1 MHNNVLSL
9 RWERRKRREQDKEAK
24 VSQARQRCRFLV
36 SLSNSKHP
44 TLLAPLAAL
53 GGQTKRR
60 MFVRKVTKINK
71 SETPPPTTWPKA
83 RGSHAAPFAP
93 RIFFSSYAGSR
104 RAERGGGGRWGGG
117 EHTGGLRSSWA
128 PPTVLPVGWLCC
140 SGVGAKRAKRP
151 TEQLATITT
160 TAAPYSY
167 FYLHLLVSKVP
178 TVESNCFFF

>member
-93 RIFFSSYAGSR
+93 RIFFFFLRRLEKSRAGR
-104 RAERGGGGRWGGG
+104 RR
-117 EHTGGLRSSWA
+117 
-128 PPTVLPVGWLCC
+128 PVGWR
-140 SGVGAKRAKRP
+140 GAHGRP
-151 TEQLATITT
+151 QEQLGSSHSVARGL
-160 TAAPYSY
+160 AV
-167 FYLHLLVSKVP
+167 LLRCWGKEGKEAYRAVGHYYHHRCSLQLLLF
-178 TVESNCFFF
+178 TSFSI